1 MNWQIFRR
9 GTSETWRKGRK
20 ILDRSLR
27 SGEMISYGQLIQEK
41 TRDFLGRLRADPK
54 EFRDHIG
61 LSVGTLSLY
70 RMTVNGLALAAFR
83 ESSSCH
89 SRLATT

>member
-1 MNWQIFRR
+1 MDLDWQIFRR

-41 TRDFLGRLRADPK
+41 TRDFLARLCANPKDFRA
-54 EFRDHIG
+54 HIE
-61 LSVGTLSLY
+61 LSVGICSFY
-70 RMTVNGLALAAFR
+70 RITIDSQAAFR
-83 ESSSCH
+83 ENLSCH
-89 SRLATT
+89 SRLAMT